1 MSSTLK
7 DIADALADGLDA
19 HTFTSVSPQPAV
31 QRVNWAIYD
40 TEAMADPV
48 IAVTPA
54 GDDILRVDRTRHQH
68 DYQVNVFIGRHTPT
82 EADADDMLDLA
93 EEVVDTI
100 LAHSW
105 GQLTFPATSP
115 QAIEIQINP
124 DDGLNDRNVWRAVI
138 TVTYRTFR

>member
-19 HTFTSVSPQPAV
+19 HTFTSVSTQPSV
-31 QRVNWAIYD
+31 QRVNWPTYAVED
-40 TEAMADPV
+40 MADPV
-48 IAVTPA
+48 IAVTPG
-54 GDDILRVDRTRHQH
+54 GDDIQRVDRTNHQH
-68 DYQVNVFIGRHTPT
+68 DYQINVFVGRHTPT
-82 EADADDMLDLA
+82 EADADEMLDMA
-93 EEVVDTI
+93 EEVVDVI

-105 GQLTFPATSP
+105 GEAEFPATSP